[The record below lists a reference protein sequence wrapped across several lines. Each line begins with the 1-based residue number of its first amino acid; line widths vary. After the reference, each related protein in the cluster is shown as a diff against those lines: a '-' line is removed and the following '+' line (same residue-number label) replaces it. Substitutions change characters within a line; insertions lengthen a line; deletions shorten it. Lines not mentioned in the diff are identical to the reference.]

1 MLGYPANGDQEREP
15 CRGLRRRNRDNHP
28 GLLRDW
34 IGCASLDRRSFD
46 EFGIGSSSGGDFGLR
61 RLGDDGSS
69 AQETAKCFD
78 RKWMGLVHC
87 FAGLSHKRFWLRTST
102 SQLSKTSVRS
112 A

>member
-34 IGCASLDRRSFD
+34 IGCASLDRRFFG

-78 RKWMGLVHC
+78 RKRLVLLTYC
-87 FAGLSHKRFWLRTST
+87 AGSGNKGFRCPP
-102 SQLSKTSVRS
+102 S
-112 A
+112 ATK